1 MSSED
6 LVVRVSLRTGEPL
19 TAAPPSAVRAL
30 DLVAALVSTL
40 WGGHMAAVSGASVQ
54 GSEGLWART
63 GRSEEGEGVVRAIAL
78 GSEQPNGE
86 RRAECGLRLG
96 V

>member
-1 MSSED
+1 
-6 LVVRVSLRTGEPL
+6 
-19 TAAPPSAVRAL
+19 
-30 DLVAALVSTL
+30 
-40 WGGHMAAVSGASVQ
+40 MAAVSGASVQ

-63 GRSEEGEGVVRAIAL
+63 GRGEEGEGVVRAIAL
-78 GSEQPNGE
+78 GSERRIGE